1 MQYFLGIDIGSVT
14 IKTAVC
20 DERGEL
26 VKSGYFRTH
35 GNPLEALK
43 YILKK
48 TYVRKLRKISG
59 VGTTGSARELVGR
72 IVGAD
77 IIKNEITAQAE
88 AILHLFP
95 KARSV
100 IEIGGQDSKL
110 IELND
115 GIVSNF
121 AMNTVCAAGTGS
133 FLDQQASRLNIP
145 IEKIGELAQKSTK
158 ETKITGRCTIFAES
172 DMIQKQQIGVA
183 LEDIVRG
190 LCDSLAVNYLNN
202 LSKGMNLESPVVFIG
217 GVAANV
223 GIREAF
229 ERILGHSVQV
239 PKEHNVT
246 GAYGMALLARKLK
259 SQPRT
264 TRGTGLPS
272 TPMWC
277 RAKFKGWNIRKQKI
291 ATNTFY
297 CNACENNCEITQIKE
312 NEKTIGYLG
321 SRCQKYK

>member
-1 MQYFLGIDIGSVT
+1 MRYFLGIDIGSVT

-20 DERGEL
+20 DEAGKL
-26 VKSGYFRTH
+26 VKSQYLRTH

-59 VGTTGSARELVGR
+59 IGTTGSARELVGK
-72 IVGAD
+72 IIGAD
-77 IIKNEITAQAE
+77 LIKNEITAQSE
-88 AILHLFP
+88 AVLYLFP

-110 IELND
+110 IELKD

-133 FLDQQASRLNIP
+133 FLDQQAARLNIAV
-145 IEKIGELAQKSTK
+145 EKIGELAQKSTK

-183 LEDIVRG
+183 IEDIVRG

-202 LSKGMNLESPVVFIG
+202 LSKGRNLCAPIVFIG

-229 ERILGHSVQV
+229 EHVLGHGVHV

-246 GAYGMALLARKLK
+246 GAYGMALLAQKLK
-259 SQPRT
+259 NKKS
-264 TRGTGLPS
+264 
-272 TPMWC
+272 
-277 RAKFKGWNIRKQKI
+277 KFKGWNIRKQKI
-291 ATNTFY
+291 ATGTFY

-312 NEKTIGYLG
+312 NGKTIGYLG